1 MIDACFDKSVAQG
14 TLAIYQRVRR
24 DFLEFSKKFRVPVS
38 ALHKLRNVF
47 LAHLIDKGYMDPIY
61 DTEVVFTDSF
71 APKPVRTFVV
81 NTNAPLHSINA
92 NVEPSSGV
100 CTFPPENI
108 PEFVFFFSKI
118 FIDVLIESSLFRRAV
133 GQKLFLEERSLCRTI
148 TEATLCLD
156 FSRTTILPGTS
167 IALFDQNILCVV
179 VPTQSTVHRFYARL
193 IYDPT
198 EMVTKEL
205 STTGHAFRA
214 SVIHEPDFT
223 KIAYCMTEGQLVVVT
238 LHANKYDKTEE
249 VIFREY
255 GLMKRLLGEATTG
268 GVSDVSGLAGVR
280 SAQGEP
286 EGMFY
291 AVYRDGTLRAWN
303 AENQKVR
310 SIDLCK
316 FDVTVDYEESYLKSL
331 YVKAYQLDSH
341 AVMVVAISTT
351 KNTQFHFI
359 SDRYHKLTHMFNIVA
374 DNWTIKDETLLDFG
388 ITHKNV
394 GSRSLWALWNSMSTI
409 NEYIV
414 KHIDIDISPGHVGT
428 WRKVRPYAIRDAMSS
443 AMSAAELRDSVFNA
457 DSHPFDIVFR
467 SVQIVCQGSR
477 CDCAHGDWMALA
489 AHVDSY
495 LRSPEFD
502 TNYVHR
508 GGRTITSSS
517 VDAHKEAEQK
527 FFHSL
532 GCSCDQLEQAAR
544 GPIGL
549 FLVDMVGS
557 SLAGVVQQDRFSVV
571 LPGEMNLV
579 DELESCT
586 AGVMEK
592 IISVALERA
601 EAKEEDEL
609 GVDEYETL
617 NGPAHNCT
625 PMRSQVVIK
634 KWSTIIDSFLDSVKS
649 SPVPASEQSDNMFDG
664 SFTCGLIASRLRHVV
679 KQRFDIARCL
689 LALVQLYAEDS
700 MRFEYPVF
708 DFSDLETK
716 LKNIMNL
723 YKLFDAHL
731 SLKLARDNVQVSL
744 CSWFMEGE
752 GVNWICKAA
761 HVGLPEEDSG
771 RPEFNEF
778 LDMIVNAAL
787 DVLSPYSTEALL
799 ARSLAVHERYS
810 TLMNL
815 CALYANAM
823 PEELRPMV
831 TFYNAIAYSGI
842 GKPLKAMT
850 HFNLASKGVTDR
862 NKALLIAL
870 SPIGQPSQEVNIGDY
885 YVTALRYLHEHRHSE
900 EVVEMARSAV
910 ASLPP
915 GNECTS
921 RIYVTL
927 FNHLVNQGNW
937 CDALQSII
945 QNTDQ
950 EIKRMTLR
958 ELMSRML
965 HARDWKSIVE
975 LSYGKLG
982 EEVENILLTAAR
994 TQEATA
1000 TPHLFKLIFSFY
1012 MKRSDFESVSVTSSE
1027 SKMSFQ
1033 LIEEVDGDEA
1043 VDSGADITREMI
1055 DVAMGDVIADELDME
1070 VPKRTT
1076 VRKRMFIL
1084 TADKLCEE
1092 WVVANARVALLSTG
1106 KVPPTEPKEIVDSL
1120 IEIKNYDVAFDVC
1133 RHCDVSICDVLYA
1146 VTREAIMVDADP
1158 AWVQLNQ
1165 RRAEKQG
1172 SRSHWAVVRG
1182 LLTAAQRLWP
1192 DDSRPLRA
1200 ITRAF
1205 LSHNVPVPCWLDAE
1219 YTERDVGGYLRCLIE
1234 YGAVTQG
1241 LKVAAHCVEE
1251 ETKKVKSVDSRVWLP
1266 VTAIND
1272 LLHLGMKCKETALL
1286 SALNDKLRA
1295 HFTRVDGFEKVARL
1309 SQ

>member
-1 MIDACFDKSVAQG
+1 
-14 TLAIYQRVRR
+14 
-24 DFLEFSKKFRVPVS
+24 
-38 ALHKLRNVF
+38 
-47 LAHLIDKGYMDPIY
+47 MDPIY

-71 APKPVRTFVV
+71 ASKPVRTFVV

-100 CTFPPENI
+100 CTFPPESQF
-108 PEFVFFFSKI
+108 PDR
-118 FIDVLIESSLFRRAV
+118 FILWRAV

-148 TEATLCLD
+148 TEGTLCLD

-167 IALFDQNILCVV
+167 IALFDQNILCIV

-198 EMVTKEL
+198 EMVTKEVPSIFTQIIEKDFL
-205 STTGHAFRA
+205 VDNHTLYQLTTTGHAFRA
-214 SVIHEPDFT
+214 SVIHESDFT

-238 LHANKYDKTEE
+238 LHANKYDKPEE

-280 SAQGEP
+280 SAQGQP
-286 EGMFY
+286 EDMFY

-316 FDVTVDYEESYLKSL
+316 FDVTVDYEESYLKTL
-331 YVKAYQLDSH
+331 FVKAYQLDSH

-359 SDRYHKLTHMFNIVA
+359 SDRYHKLTHLFSVVA
-374 DNWTIKDETLLDFG
+374 DNDETLLDFG
-388 ITHKNV
+388 ITHRNV

-414 KHIDIDISPGHVGT
+414 KHVDIDMFFRSPGHVGT
-428 WRKVRPYAIRDAMSS
+428 WRKVRPYTIRDAVSS
-443 AMSAAELRDSVFNA
+443 TMSAAELRDSVFNA

-477 CDCAHGDWMALA
+477 CECAHGDWMALA

-502 TNYVHR
+502 SNYVHR
-508 GGRTITSSS
+508 GGRPITSSS
-517 VDAHKEAEQK
+517 VDAHKEAEQR

-549 FLVDMVGS
+549 FLLDVVGS

-571 LPGEMNLV
+571 LPGEMDLV

-625 PMRSQVVIK
+625 PMRSQVVVK
-634 KWSTIIDSFLDSVKS
+634 KWSTIIDSFLDIVKS
-649 SPVPASEQSDNMFDG
+649 SPVPTGEQSDNMFDG

-679 KQRFDIARCL
+679 KQRYDIARCL

-700 MRFEYPVF
+700 MGFEYPIF

-716 LKNIMNL
+716 LKNTMNL
-723 YKLFDAHL
+723 YKLFDAQL
-731 SLKLARDNVQVSL
+731 SLKLARDSVQVSL

-810 TLMNL
+810 TLVNL
-815 CALYANAM
+815 CALYANAT
-823 PEELRPMV
+823 PEELRPVV

-850 HFNLASKGVTDR
+850 HFNLAAKGVTDG
-862 NKALLIAL
+862 NKALLVAL
-870 SPIGQPSQEVNIGDY
+870 SPIGQPSQEVNVGDY

-1012 MKRSDFESVSVTSSE
+1012 MKRSDFESAARAQYEYAFVLRTQAEQTPDLLLRRRDALAVASTLLDLLPE
-1027 SKMSFQ
+1027 QDRFLSFPHE
-1033 LIEEVDGDEA
+1033 LVEEVDGDEA
-1043 VDSGADITREMI
+1043 MDSSADITQEMI
-1055 DVAMGDVIADELDME
+1055 DVAMGDVIADELNME
-1070 VPKRTT
+1070 VPKRTA

-1084 TADKLCEE
+1084 TAEKLCEE

-1106 KVPPTEPKEIVDSL
+1106 KVPSTEPKEIVDSL

-1158 AWVQLNQ
+1158 PDAPPAWVQLNQ

-1182 LLTAAQRLWP
+1182 LLAAAQRLWP

-1241 LKVAAHCVEE
+1241 LKVAANCVEE
-1251 ETKKVKSVDSRVWLP
+1251 ETKKVKSIESRVWLP
-1266 VTAIND
+1266 TAAIND
-1272 LLHLGMKCKETALL
+1272 LLNLGMKCNETALL